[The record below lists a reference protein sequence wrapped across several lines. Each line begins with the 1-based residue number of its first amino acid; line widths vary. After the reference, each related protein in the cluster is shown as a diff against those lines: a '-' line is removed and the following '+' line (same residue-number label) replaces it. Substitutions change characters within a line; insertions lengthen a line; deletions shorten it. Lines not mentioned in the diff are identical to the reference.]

1 MSTPSR
7 AAASV
12 AAEARWFIRRA
23 CAGDF
28 PALAGLWRRSLEA
41 THDFLLP
48 GDLER
53 IGAEVAT
60 VYLPGLGE
68 VWLAEE
74 GGRPAGFLGCDGPH
88 VEMLFVKPE
97 LFGRGVGG
105 ALLRHARNRHGALRL
120 EVNEQNA
127 RALAFYQRQG
137 FVITGR
143 SALDS
148 AGRPYPLLHLAWR
161 A

>member
-1 MSTPSR
+1 M
-7 AAASV
+7 
-12 AAEARWFIRRA
+12 
-23 CAGDF
+23 
-28 PALAGLWRRSLEA
+28 
-41 THDFLLP
+41 
-48 GDLER
+48 
-53 IGAEVAT
+53 
-60 VYLPGLGE
+60 
-68 VWLAEE
+68 
-74 GGRPAGFLGCDGPH
+74 
-88 VEMLFVKPE
+88 KPE

-105 ALLRHARNRHGALRL
+105 ALLRHARNRHGALHL